1 MSNIDWDFILEQEG
15 FRLKG
20 YVPNPEGSDSG
31 VTIASGFDLGA
42 RSVSDLKGLSKEII
56 DLLTPYLGIKGAAAD
71 EVASNLVVSDDQAK
85 TINEFAK
92 KKELGLLKKKWK
104 TKTGQSFDDL
114 PMREAT
120 VITSVAFQYGNLAT
134 ETPNFW
140 RQVTSGD
147 WDGAVG
153 NLRNFGDD
161 YGSRRNREADYFE
174 KGAQKKS
181 EQFGIKTDP
190 IRGIRAPDQVT
201 GGAEFA
207 EDYQIQKDL
216 LQDKPKP
223 EEVYGDAVVSAVPPS
238 DTSRDER
245 VERLIDAAQPETV
258 QEDREEEVSEAA
270 LTPQPEEES
279 SVKEVQMSMVEQD
292 ASVMEELATVELPS
306 IEDDLVDESPL
317 PNIVETLPESKANS
331 LMPTQDDFIE
341 GYTTLYG
348 KPNTQ
353 YGQRIPSQLEDQ
365 DAYDYSVFDESFSS
379 VWGAAFRQ
387 NNFFPA
393 LMRSIEASDPKFK
406 KTSGY
411 SVFND
416 KPFMKKIGGKSGAWR
431 FRHSGSSAESNML
444 YDRMQEDAEDAN
456 LLSATRSV
464 PATIASSLTSPTIFA
479 PLAPIKVLKT
489 ANRTRRFVG
498 GSAYTY
504 ALMAPEQMLIDSQN
518 TQRDASHGALALTA
532 MSLIGGSLA
541 VTFGKGLRTG
551 NIQEQKLLTGPAD
564 DTVSEGDGTFRAAG
578 AGVSPDRARQT
589 AYADMEDEALEGTGI
604 GVEKLPWN
612 PVIRMMQS
620 QNPIV
625 RGLAVGM
632 VDVGGMMQKKVR
644 SKELEMDQSIETTF
658 RTKYMSE
665 LSAAVRAS
673 DEAYLNYRGITPST
687 SDSRRALQMIKEFA
701 TDKVSSSSYLTEV
714 QFRDRIARA
723 MRRGDVDR
731 VGDDVS
737 PFVTEATTQYRK
749 LFNLIKNESEKA
761 GLFQKE
767 LDEALE
773 AAKRSGD
780 AATIRR
786 VELKI
791 QQFRSHGV
799 TPNTAASYVPRIYR
813 VDKIMSRQKE
823 FLSIIETYATR
834 TLRMN
839 QSQARAFAKEV
850 MDTVTRNRP
859 YYDLEDATNL
869 DWVSR
874 ASSAKART
882 LEIPDE
888 LIEEFLENDIEMLMK
903 HHVKTMGMDAEIAL
917 KYGDV
922 NMQAVIDDV
931 TAEYKR
937 LIDDSSDANARAD
950 LSKKLEADLRDIRG
964 LRDRLRGTY
973 GASKDPHA
981 MSSRFVRVMKSIN
994 VLVGMGGAM
1003 VSSIPDVA
1011 RTVMVEG
1018 LSTTYE
1024 KGFRAMFDEQGRI
1037 LKAMTRDELNKAAV
1051 GVDAV
1056 LGLRAHAF
1064 SDMGDLFGSRYTV
1077 ERSLNQ
1083 ATGAFF
1089 LINGL
1094 NLWNNALKEF
1104 AGNVTMLRMTD
1115 SIMKPWSKIS
1125 AADKEKLLKNGIG
1138 QQDHMRMQSLIKQHG
1153 EQINGQWVPN
1163 TDAWDPVMRLKF
1175 RNALNQNVER
1185 IIITPGAGDRAL
1197 WTSTEFGSLLTQFKS
1212 YGQGAVVRMMT
1223 AGLQEKDGAFWQGA
1237 FLIVGLAA
1245 MVNEI
1250 KRIQYGKTEEETF
1263 NEKMANAIDR
1273 SGVLG
1278 WFMDVNNAVEKISD
1292 YKLGMRPFITD
1303 QPQYRLPDS
1312 AIAGEVLGPTASNTM
1327 TLAKVLGDVV
1337 SFNADEQTLRESR
1350 FIMPGTTLPYLDP
1363 IYDGIFGQ

>member
-1 MSNIDWDFILEQEG
+1 
-15 FRLKG
+15 
-20 YVPNPEGSDSG
+20 
-31 VTIASGFDLGA
+31 
-42 RSVSDLKGLSKEII
+42 
-56 DLLTPYLGIKGAAAD
+56 
-71 EVASNLVVSDDQAK
+71 
-85 TINEFAK
+85 
-92 KKELGLLKKKWK
+92 
-104 TKTGQSFDDL
+104 
-114 PMREAT
+114 
-120 VITSVAFQYGNLAT
+120 
-134 ETPNFW
+134 
-140 RQVTSGD
+140 
-147 WDGAVG
+147 
-153 NLRNFGDD
+153 
-161 YGSRRNREADYFE
+161 
-174 KGAQKKS
+174 
-181 EQFGIKTDP
+181 
-190 IRGIRAPDQVT
+190 
-201 GGAEFA
+201 
-207 EDYQIQKDL
+207 
-216 LQDKPKP
+216 
-223 EEVYGDAVVSAVPPS
+223 
-238 DTSRDER
+238 
-245 VERLIDAAQPETV
+245 
-258 QEDREEEVSEAA
+258 
-270 LTPQPEEES
+270 
-279 SVKEVQMSMVEQD
+279 
-292 ASVMEELATVELPS
+292 
-306 IEDDLVDESPL
+306 
-317 PNIVETLPESKANS
+317 
-331 LMPTQDDFIE
+331 
-341 GYTTLYG
+341 
-348 KPNTQ
+348 
-353 YGQRIPSQLEDQ
+353 
-365 DAYDYSVFDESFSS
+365 
-379 VWGAAFRQ
+379 
-387 NNFFPA
+387 
-393 LMRSIEASDPKFK
+393 
-406 KTSGY
+406 
-411 SVFND
+411 
-416 KPFMKKIGGKSGAWR
+416 
-431 FRHSGSSAESNML
+431 
-444 YDRMQEDAEDAN
+444 
-456 LLSATRSV
+456 
-464 PATIASSLTSPTIFA
+464 
-479 PLAPIKVLKT
+479 
-489 ANRTRRFVG
+489 
-498 GSAYTY
+498 
-504 ALMAPEQMLIDSQN
+504 
-518 TQRDASHGALALTA
+518 
-532 MSLIGGSLA
+532 
-541 VTFGKGLRTG
+541 
-551 NIQEQKLLTGPAD
+551 
-564 DTVSEGDGTFRAAG
+564 
-578 AGVSPDRARQT
+578 
-589 AYADMEDEALEGTGI
+589 
-604 GVEKLPWN
+604 
-612 PVIRMMQS
+612 
-620 QNPIV
+620 
-625 RGLAVGM
+625 
-632 VDVGGMMQKKVR
+632 
-644 SKELEMDQSIETTF
+644 
-658 RTKYMSE
+658 
-665 LSAAVRAS
+665 
-673 DEAYLNYRGITPST
+673 
-687 SDSRRALQMIKEFA
+687 
-701 TDKVSSSSYLTEV
+701 
-714 QFRDRIARA
+714 
-723 MRRGDVDR
+723 
-731 VGDDVS
+731 
-737 PFVTEATTQYRK
+737 
-749 LFNLIKNESEKA
+749 
-761 GLFQKE
+761 
-767 LDEALE
+767 
-773 AAKRSGD
+773 
-780 AATIRR
+780 
-786 VELKI
+786 
-791 QQFRSHGV
+791 
-799 TPNTAASYVPRIYR
+799 
-813 VDKIMSRQKE
+813 
-823 FLSIIETYATR
+823 
-834 TLRMN
+834 
-839 QSQARAFAKEV
+839 

-937 LIDDSSDANARAD
+937 LMDDASDANARAD

-1094 NLWNNALKEF
+1094 NLWNQALKEF

-1245 MVNEI
+1245 IVNEI

-1292 YKLGMRPFITD
+1292 YKLGMRPFMTD

>member
-71 EVASNLVVSDDQAK
+71 EVASNLVVSDEQAK

-92 KKELGLLKKKWK
+92 KKELGLLKKRWK
-104 TKTGQSFDDL
+104 AKTGQSFDDL

-153 NLRNFGDD
+153 NLRNFGDA

-174 KGAQKKS
+174 TGAQKKS

-207 EDYQIQKDL
+207 EDYQIQREI
-216 LQDKPKP
+216 LQDSPEPK
-223 EEVYGDAVVSAVPPS
+223 EVYGDAVVSTVPPS

-245 VERLIDAAQPETV
+245 VERLIEAAQPETV
-258 QEDREEEVSEAA
+258 QEDRGEEVSEAE

-279 SVKEVQMSMVEQD
+279 SVEEVQTSMVEQD

-306 IEDDLVDESPL
+306 IEDDLADEAPL
-317 PNIVETLPESKANS
+317 PNVVETLPESKANS

-564 DTVSEGDGTFRAAG
+564 DIASEGDGTFRAAG

-665 LSAAVRAS
+665 LAAAVRAS

-687 SDSRRALQMIKEFA
+687 SDSRRAFQMIKEFA
-701 TDKVSSSSYLTEV
+701 SDKVSSSSYLTEV
-714 QFRDRIARA
+714 QFRNRIARA

-780 AATIRR
+780 TAAIRR

-813 VDKIMSRQKE
+813 VDKIMAKQKE

-922 NMQAVIDDV
+922 NMQAVIEDV

-937 LIDDSSDANARAD
+937 LMDDASDANARAD

-1094 NLWNNALKEF
+1094 NLWNQALKEF

-1292 YKLGMRPFITD
+1292 YKLGMRPFMTD

>member
-92 KKELGLLKKKWK
+92 KKELGLLKKRWK

-153 NLRNFGDD
+153 NLRNFGDA

-174 KGAQKKS
+174 TGAQKKS

-207 EDYQIQKDL
+207 EDYQIQREI
-216 LQDKPKP
+216 LQDSPEPK
-223 EEVYGDAVVSAVPPS
+223 EVYGDAVVSTVPPS

-245 VERLIDAAQPETV
+245 VERLIEAAQPETV
-258 QEDREEEVSEAA
+258 QEDREEEVSEAE

-279 SVKEVQMSMVEQD
+279 SVEEVQTSMVEQD

-317 PNIVETLPESKANS
+317 PNVVETLPESKANS

-489 ANRTRRFVG
+489 ANRTRRFIG

-665 LSAAVRAS
+665 LGAAVRAS

-780 AATIRR
+780 TAAIRR

-903 HHVKTMGMDAEIAL
+903 HHIKTMGMDVEIAL

-937 LIDDSSDANARAD
+937 LIDDASDANARAD

>member
-92 KKELGLLKKKWK
+92 KKELGFLKKRWK

-153 NLRNFGDD
+153 NLRNFGDA

-174 KGAQKKS
+174 TGAQKKS

-207 EDYQIQKDL
+207 EDYQIQREI
-216 LQDKPKP
+216 LQDSPEPK
-223 EEVYGDAVVSAVPPS
+223 EVYGDAVVSTVPPS

-245 VERLIDAAQPETV
+245 VERLIEAAQPETV
-258 QEDREEEVSEAA
+258 QEDREEEVSESE

-279 SVKEVQMSMVEQD
+279 SVEEVQTSMVEQD
-292 ASVMEELATVELPS
+292 ASVMEELATVQLPS
-306 IEDDLVDESPL
+306 IEDDLADEAPL
-317 PNIVETLPESKANS
+317 PDVVETLPESKANS

-564 DTVSEGDGTFRAAG
+564 DIASEGDGTFRAAG

-665 LSAAVRAS
+665 LAAAVRAS

-687 SDSRRALQMIKEFA
+687 SDSRRAFQMIKEFA
-701 TDKVSSSSYLTEV
+701 SDKVSSSSYLTEV
-714 QFRDRIARA
+714 QFRNRIARA

-780 AATIRR
+780 TAAIRR

-813 VDKIMSRQKE
+813 VDKIMAKQKE

-922 NMQAVIDDV
+922 NMQAVIEDV

-937 LIDDSSDANARAD
+937 LMDDASDANARAD

-1094 NLWNNALKEF
+1094 NLWNQALKEF

-1292 YKLGMRPFITD
+1292 YKLGMRPFMTD

>member
-92 KKELGLLKKKWK
+92 KKELGFLKKRWK

-153 NLRNFGDD
+153 NLRNFGDA

-174 KGAQKKS
+174 TGAQKKS

-207 EDYQIQKDL
+207 EDYQIQREI
-216 LQDKPKP
+216 LQDSPEPK
-223 EEVYGDAVVSAVPPS
+223 EVYGDAVVSAVPPS
-238 DTSRDER
+238 DTSRDEK
-245 VERLIDAAQPETV
+245 VERLIEAAQPETV
-258 QEDREEEVSEAA
+258 QEDRGEEVSEAE

-279 SVKEVQMSMVEQD
+279 SVEEVQTSMVEQD

-306 IEDDLVDESPL
+306 IEDDLADEAPL
-317 PNIVETLPESKANS
+317 PNVVETLPESKANS

-564 DTVSEGDGTFRAAG
+564 DIASEGDGTFRAAG

-665 LSAAVRAS
+665 LAAAVRAS

-687 SDSRRALQMIKEFA
+687 SDSRRAFQMIKEFA
-701 TDKVSSSSYLTEV
+701 SDKVSSSSYLTEV
-714 QFRDRIARA
+714 QFRNRIARA

-780 AATIRR
+780 TAAIRR

-813 VDKIMSRQKE
+813 VDKIMAKQKE

-937 LIDDSSDANARAD
+937 LMDDASDANARAD

-1094 NLWNNALKEF
+1094 NLWNQALKEF

-1292 YKLGMRPFITD
+1292 YKLGMRPFMTD

>member
-92 KKELGLLKKKWK
+92 KKELGLLKKRWK

-153 NLRNFGDD
+153 NLRNFGDA

-174 KGAQKKS
+174 TGAQKKS

-207 EDYQIQKDL
+207 EDYQIQREI
-216 LQDKPKP
+216 LQDSPEPK
-223 EEVYGDAVVSAVPPS
+223 EVYGDAVVSTVPPS

-245 VERLIDAAQPETV
+245 VERLIEAAQPETV
-258 QEDREEEVSEAA
+258 QEDREEEVSEAE

-279 SVKEVQMSMVEQD
+279 SVEEVQTSMVEQD

-317 PNIVETLPESKANS
+317 PNVLETLPESKANS

-564 DTVSEGDGTFRAAG
+564 DIASEGDGTFRAAG

-665 LSAAVRAS
+665 LAAAVRAS

-687 SDSRRALQMIKEFA
+687 SDSRRAFQMIKEFA
-701 TDKVSSSSYLTEV
+701 SDKVSSSSYLTEV

-731 VGDDVS
+731 VGDDIS

-780 AATIRR
+780 TAAIRR

-813 VDKIMSRQKE
+813 VDKIMAKQKE

-937 LIDDSSDANARAD
+937 LMDDASDANARAD

-1094 NLWNNALKEF
+1094 NLWNQALKEF

-1292 YKLGMRPFITD
+1292 YKLGMRPFMTD

>member
-92 KKELGLLKKKWK
+92 KKELGLLKKRWK

-153 NLRNFGDD
+153 NLRNFGDA

-174 KGAQKKS
+174 TGAQKKS

-207 EDYQIQKDL
+207 EDYQIQREI
-216 LQDKPKP
+216 LQDSPEPK
-223 EEVYGDAVVSAVPPS
+223 EVYGDAVVSTVPPS

-245 VERLIDAAQPETV
+245 VERLIEAAQPETV
-258 QEDREEEVSEAA
+258 QEDREEEVSEAE

-279 SVKEVQMSMVEQD
+279 SVEEVQTSMVEQD

-306 IEDDLVDESPL
+306 IEDDLVDESPF
-317 PNIVETLPESKANS
+317 PNVLETLPESKANS

-564 DTVSEGDGTFRAAG
+564 DIASEGDGTFRAAG

-665 LSAAVRAS
+665 LAAAVRAS

-687 SDSRRALQMIKEFA
+687 SDSRRAFQMIKEFA
-701 TDKVSSSSYLTEV
+701 SDKVSSSSYLTEV

-731 VGDDVS
+731 VGDDIS

-780 AATIRR
+780 TAAIRR

-813 VDKIMSRQKE
+813 VDKIMAKQKE

-937 LIDDSSDANARAD
+937 LMDDASDANARAD

-1094 NLWNNALKEF
+1094 NLWNQALKEF

-1292 YKLGMRPFITD
+1292 YKLGMRPFMTD

>member
-1 MSNIDWDFILEQEG
+1 
-15 FRLKG
+15 
-20 YVPNPEGSDSG
+20 
-31 VTIASGFDLGA
+31 
-42 RSVSDLKGLSKEII
+42 
-56 DLLTPYLGIKGAAAD
+56 
-71 EVASNLVVSDDQAK
+71 
-85 TINEFAK
+85 
-92 KKELGLLKKKWK
+92 
-104 TKTGQSFDDL
+104 
-114 PMREAT
+114 

-153 NLRNFGDD
+153 NLRNFGDA

-174 KGAQKKS
+174 TGAQKKS

-207 EDYQIQKDL
+207 EDYQIQREI
-216 LQDKPKP
+216 LQDSPEPK
-223 EEVYGDAVVSAVPPS
+223 EVYGDAVVSTVPPS

-245 VERLIDAAQPETV
+245 VERLIEAAQPETV
-258 QEDREEEVSEAA
+258 QEDRGEEVSEAE

-279 SVKEVQMSMVEQD
+279 SVEEVQTSMVEQD

-306 IEDDLVDESPL
+306 IEDDLADEAPL
-317 PNIVETLPESKANS
+317 PDVVETLPESKANS

-564 DTVSEGDGTFRAAG
+564 DIASEGDGTFRAAG

-665 LSAAVRAS
+665 LAAAVRAS

-687 SDSRRALQMIKEFA
+687 SDSRRAFQMIKEFA
-701 TDKVSSSSYLTEV
+701 SDKVSSSSYLTEV
-714 QFRDRIARA
+714 QFRNRIARA

-780 AATIRR
+780 TAAIRR

-813 VDKIMSRQKE
+813 VDKIMAKQKE

-922 NMQAVIDDV
+922 NMQAVIEDV

-937 LIDDSSDANARAD
+937 LMDDASDANARAD

-1094 NLWNNALKEF
+1094 NLWNQALKEF

-1292 YKLGMRPFITD
+1292 YKLGMRPFMTD

>member
-1 MSNIDWDFILEQEG
+1 MSNIDWNFILEQEG

-56 DLLTPYLGIKGAAAD
+56 DLLTPYLGIKGASAD
-71 EVASNLVVSDDQAK
+71 EVASNLVVSDEQAK

-92 KKELGLLKKKWK
+92 KKELGLLKKRWK
-104 TKTGQSFDDL
+104 AKTGQSFDDL

-153 NLRNFGDD
+153 NLRNFGDA

-174 KGAQKKS
+174 TGAQKKS

-207 EDYQIQKDL
+207 EDYQIQREI
-216 LQDKPKP
+216 LQDSPEPK
-223 EEVYGDAVVSAVPPS
+223 EVYGDAVVSTVPPS

-245 VERLIDAAQPETV
+245 VERLIEAAQPETV
-258 QEDREEEVSEAA
+258 QEDREEEVSEAE

-279 SVKEVQMSMVEQD
+279 SVEEVQTSMVEQD

-317 PNIVETLPESKANS
+317 PDVVETLPESKANS

-564 DTVSEGDGTFRAAG
+564 DIASEGDGTFRAAG

-665 LSAAVRAS
+665 LAAAVRAS

-687 SDSRRALQMIKEFA
+687 SDSRRAFQMIKEFA
-701 TDKVSSSSYLTEV
+701 SDKVSSSSYLTEV
-714 QFRDRIARA
+714 QFRNRIARA

-780 AATIRR
+780 TAAIRR

-813 VDKIMSRQKE
+813 VDKIMAKQKE

-937 LIDDSSDANARAD
+937 LMDDASDANARAD

-1094 NLWNNALKEF
+1094 NLWNQALKEF

-1245 MVNEI
+1245 IVNEI

-1292 YKLGMRPFITD
+1292 YKLGMRPFMTD